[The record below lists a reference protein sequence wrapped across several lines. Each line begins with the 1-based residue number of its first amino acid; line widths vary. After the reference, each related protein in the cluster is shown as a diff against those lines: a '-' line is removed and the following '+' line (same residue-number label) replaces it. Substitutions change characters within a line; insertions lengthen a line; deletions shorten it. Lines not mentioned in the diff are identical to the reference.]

1 MKLIDQNSLGVHSK
15 CNIFISHPCKYAEN
29 DNTRCPRYFII
40 TSLWEYI
47 ISELRY
53 TTLLLCSRCINEI
66 GLLPEEPIDRI
77 FIKGNWWL
85 RVTCVVAGHGQY
97 INNLHEYDY
106 QLLKYCHVNKNS
118 DPRRRK
124 MKALHGYHISIHTYL
139 LKPYA
144 LTISVWHCRHHFI
157 LFDVLICLM
166 IQSQCIIKCSES
178 QTAKI

>member
-66 GLLPEEPIDRI
+66 GLLPEEPRQN
-77 FIKGNWWL
+77 FYKGQLMIKGYMCCCRAWS
-85 RVTCVVAGHGQY
+85 VY
-97 INNLHEYDY
+97 INNLHEYHDY
-106 QLLKYCHVNKNS
+106 QLLKYCHVNKSS

-139 LKPYA
+139 LKPYTHNFC
-144 LTISVWHCRHHFI
+144 LTLQTSFYFNLPNDTITMYYK
-157 LFDVLICLM
+157 VL
-166 IQSQCIIKCSES
+166 
-178 QTAKI
+178 